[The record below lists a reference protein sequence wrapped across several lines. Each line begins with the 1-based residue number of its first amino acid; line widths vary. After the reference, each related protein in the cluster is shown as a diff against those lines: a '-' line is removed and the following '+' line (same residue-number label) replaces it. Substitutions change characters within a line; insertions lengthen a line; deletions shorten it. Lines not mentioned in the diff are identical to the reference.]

1 MSFASDKHQVLF
13 IHTHRTGGTTV
24 RKALKEA
31 DPAVRMIGQGHL
43 TVDEVAGLDDPA
55 RNYWKFA
62 AVREPRSWLLSLY
75 RYVGWPLAG
84 HRDQK
89 LVSGMAFDTFLLWLV
104 DVGLE
109 RDSTYRRQVDFAS
122 GVDCLYPYEKMV
134 EAVPFLFQA
143 AGLPL
148 TPLGHELATPPGT
161 YFWGPAVTRFV
172 ERHFAEDI
180 WLHKRTME
188 AWT

>member
-1 MSFASDKHQVLF
+1 
-13 IHTHRTGGTTV
+13 
-24 RKALKEA
+24 
-31 DPAVRMIGQGHL
+31 
-43 TVDEVAGLDDPA
+43 
-55 RNYWKFA
+55 
-62 AVREPRSWLLSLY
+62 
-75 RYVGWPLAG
+75 
-84 HRDQK
+84 
-89 LVSGMAFDTFLLWLV
+89 
-104 DVGLE
+104 
-109 RDSTYRRQVDFAS
+109 VDFAS